1 MILARLRRELAKQAR
16 EFARPERRVRS
27 LGKSVY
33 YLGENRRI
41 LRRFFSPRIT
51 LIDANSRFRFREAFG
66 VRHVFVSLWIEPSMT
81 EKRCE
86 DARTPK
92 ALRAKRSSI
101 ASSVLLKAKALC
113 PVIQSV
119 PSVPSVV

>member
-51 LIDANSRFRFREAFG
+51 LIDANGKEVVFDFAKLLECDTSSCRFG
-66 VRHVFVSLWIEPSMT
+66 SN
-81 EKRCE
+81 
-86 DARTPK
+86 
-92 ALRAKRSSI
+92 RA
-101 ASSVLLKAKALC
+101 
-113 PVIQSV
+113 
-119 PSVPSVV
+119 